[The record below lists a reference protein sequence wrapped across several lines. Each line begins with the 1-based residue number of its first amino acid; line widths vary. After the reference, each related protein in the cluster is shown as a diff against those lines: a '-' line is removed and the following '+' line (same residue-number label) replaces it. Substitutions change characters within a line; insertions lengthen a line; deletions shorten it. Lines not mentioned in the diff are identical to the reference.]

1 MFFQE
6 CRSIILRG
14 LKLIIQKLND
24 IKKSIKKKKK
34 SGDNFPHS
42 RDSYT
47 RALAIPAIKAP
58 PLINSPRSQ
67 IESQSAQPST
77 CLPACQKHQQLR
89 NPVLRIPQLCMRLR
103 VSACRSSPRG
113 PSFSALPT
121 ITCHLSSRGPL
132 GLTIIYLLFYYL
144 FSKL

>member
-58 PLINSPRSQ
+58 PSLTAQDRKLRVKVPSQALVCQRVRSINSCGIQYFAFHS
-67 IESQSAQPST
+67 SACACEFQPVAARHAAPASALFQPLLVT
-77 CLPACQKHQQLR
+77 CLR
-89 NPVLRIPQLCMRLR
+89 VVPQ
-103 VSACRSSPRG
+103 G
-113 PSFSALPT
+113 
-121 ITCHLSSRGPL
+121 
-132 GLTIIYLLFYYL
+132 
-144 FSKL
+144 